1 MLSAKFRRYSSLVIV
16 PLGKFVGKTGINPNV
31 ITLAGLLLSIA
42 AMAAF
47 ALGNLLYALMLLVLM
62 SFFDVLD
69 GAVARAQKNVTKLGG
84 YLDSVTDRYSDAFIL
99 IGIAMYLD
107 AHYILIMVV
116 IFGSILVSYSKAR
129 SENIIKKCDVGLAER
144 AERLMVIMLATILAI
159 AGIDLFY
166 EALLLLAVLTH
177 ITVLQRVVY
186 TTRNI

>member
-1 MLSAKFRRYSSLVIV
+1 MLSAKFRRYSSLAIV
-16 PLGKFVGKTGINPNV
+16 PLGKFVGKTGINPNILTMAGV
-31 ITLAGLLLSIA
+31 IFSIA
-42 AMAAF
+42 AAAAF
-47 ALGNLLYALMLLVLM
+47 YYGNLTYALFLLFLV
-62 SFFDVLD
+62 SFFDILD

-99 IGIAMYLD
+99 IGIATYLD

-116 IFGSILVSYSKAR
+116 IFGSILVSYSRAR
-129 SENIIKKCDVGLAER
+129 AENIIKKCEVGLAER

-166 EALLLLAVLTH
+166 EALILLAVLTH